1 VERKIEK
8 AMSQPLL
15 QIVELVMRFGGLM
28 AIDDLHVEIE
38 EGGIYGLI
46 GPNGAGK
53 TTVFNCLSRFY
64 DPQKGRVLFK
74 GEEIL
79 RHPSHD
85 IPRLGIART
94 FQNLELFG
102 EMTTLENL
110 LVAKHTFLR
119 GGTLGG
125 AFLTSRCRAE
135 EKKIREDA
143 EEKIDFLGLSQVK
156 DEIVSSLPHGTQ
168 KLVELARALCLSPKL
183 LLLDEPVSG
192 MNPKEVQSIVENIRQ
207 INRQLGITVFLVEH
221 NMSVVMGL
229 CDQICVM
236 DHGKR
241 IVFGPPSSI
250 QNDPLVIEAY
260 LGRKKV

>member
-1 VERKIEK
+1 
-8 AMSQPLL
+8 MSRPLL

-28 AIDDLHVEIE
+28 AVDNLHLEIE
-38 EGGIYGLI
+38 EGGVYGLI

-64 DPQKGRVLFK
+64 DPQKGKILLRGVD
-74 GEEIL
+74 IL
-79 RHPSHD
+79 RHPPHD

-119 GGTLGG
+119 TGTLGG
-125 AFLTSRCRAE
+125 AFLTPQCRQE
-135 EKKIREDA
+135 EKKIREEA
-143 EEKIDFLGLSQVK
+143 EAMLHFLGLSPVK
-156 DEIVSSLPHGTQ
+156 EEIVSSLPHGIQ

-192 MNPKEVQSIVENIRQ
+192 MNPKEVQSIVENVRQ
-207 INRQLGITVFLVEH
+207 INRRMGITVFLVEH

-241 IVFGPPSSI
+241 IAFGPPSSI

-260 LGRKKV
+260 LGRKKA

>member
-1 VERKIEK
+1 
-8 AMSQPLL
+8 
-15 QIVELVMRFGGLM
+15 MRFGGLM
-28 AIDDLHVEIE
+28 AIDNLHLEVEV
-38 EGGIYGLI
+38 GGVYGLI

-64 DPQKGRVLFK
+64 EPQKGQILFN
-74 GEEIL
+74 GEDIL
-79 RHPSHD
+79 RHQPYD

-110 LVAKHTFLR
+110 LVAKHNFLR
-119 GGTLGG
+119 TGTLGG
-125 AFLTSRCRAE
+125 AFLTPRCRKE
-135 EKKIREDA
+135 EIKIREEA
-143 EEKIDFLGLSQVK
+143 EEMIHFLGLSQVK
-156 DEIVSSLPHGTQ
+156 EEIVSSLPHGIQ

-192 MNPKEVQSIVENIRQ
+192 MNPKEVQSIVENVRQ
-207 INRQLGITVFLVEH
+207 INRRMGITIFLVEH

-241 IVFGPPSSI
+241 IAFGPPSSI

>member
-1 VERKIEK
+1 MGK
-8 AMSQPLL
+8 PLL
-15 QIVELVMRFGGLM
+15 HIVELVMRFGGLT
-28 AIDDLHVEIE
+28 AIDGLHLEIE

-64 DPQKGRVLFK
+64 DPQKGQILFR

-79 RHPSHD
+79 RHPSYE

-110 LVAKHTFLR
+110 LVARHIFLR
-119 GGTLGG
+119 SGTLGG
-125 AFLTSRCRAE
+125 AFLTSRCRME
-135 EKKIREDA
+135 EKKAREEA
-143 EEKIDFLGLSQVK
+143 EGIIHFLGLSPVEE
-156 DEIVSSLPHGTQ
+156 EIVSSLPHGTQ
-168 KLVELARALCLSPKL
+168 KMVELGRALCLSPKL

-192 MNPKEVQSIVENIRQ
+192 MNPREVHRIVENVRQ
-207 INRQLGITVFLVEH
+207 INRQMGITVFLVEH

-241 IVFGPPSSI
+241 IAFGPPSSI

-260 LGRKKV
+260 LGRKKD

>member
-1 VERKIEK
+1 MRK
-8 AMSQPLL
+8 PLL
-15 QIVELVMRFGGLM
+15 QIVELMMRFGGLV
-28 AIDDLHVEIE
+28 AIDNLQLDIE
-38 EGGIYGLI
+38 EGRIYGLI

-53 TTVFNCLSRFY
+53 STVFNCLSRFY
-64 DPQKGRVLFK
+64 DPQKGNILFN
-74 GEEIL
+74 GQDIL
-79 RHPSHD
+79 RLQPYE
-85 IPRLGIART
+85 IPRLGVART

-119 GGTLGG
+119 TGTLGG
-125 AFLTSRCRAE
+125 AFLTAQCRKE
-135 EKKIREDA
+135 EKKIREEA
-143 EEKIDFLGLSQVK
+143 EEIIDFLGLSPIKEEMVA
-156 DEIVSSLPHGTQ
+156 SLPHGTQ
-168 KLVELARALCLSPKL
+168 KLVEMGRALCLSPKL

-192 MNPKEVQSIVENIRQ
+192 MNPKEVQSIVENVRQ
-207 INRQLGITVFLVEH
+207 INRRMGITIFLVEH

-241 IVFGPPSSI
+241 IAFGPPSSI

-260 LGRKKV
+260 LGRKKS